1 MGFDMGIGEAA
12 ASVIGSTGYT
22 LPAVTYAADGSL
34 AASSAVSAGWGASGI
49 LGAISPG
56 MTYDVASAGG
66 MHDISM
72 GLQGLSAV
80 GNAIGAQYQGEAAR
94 KAALANEGI
103 QNYNALMAQRNAQ
116 MQAAQGEANLNI
128 QNMKTRA
135 TAGAI
140 AAQQGA
146 NGLDVNS
153 GSNVDVKSSAAA
165 LGELNALT
173 LKSNTQKNVY
183 ASESQANSFQQQADL
198 YGQKADDAVSAA
210 NISSAMSLLGGAAS
224 VAGNAGMWQLQTKK
238 LVQ

>member
-1 MGFDMGIGEAA
+1 M
-12 ASVIGSTGYT
+12 
-22 LPAVTYAADGSL
+22 
-34 AASSAVSAGWGASGI
+34 
-49 LGAISPG
+49 
-56 MTYDVASAGG
+56 
-66 MHDISM
+66 
-72 GLQGLSAV
+72 
-80 GNAIGAQYQGEAAR
+80 
-94 KAALANEGI
+94 ANEGI